1 MLVCY
6 NCPLKHYDYLITPN
20 NIPIFTNCTI
30 DTTTEKFCSPNIY
43 SDDNGKTSELRVST
57 NMGYARANVSYISTG
72 FDVPNSYE
80 YSRQQSLKHTNLVN
94 CHCIDECRPP
104 FRIRQ
109 SSNAEEPCSTYYVT
123 AIKIDS
129 VDLQMERICSY
140 CEQEPK
146 ERFQYILMK
155 EYIY

>member
-1 MLVCY
+1 MNQLASTKALLCSSY
-6 NCPLKHYDYLITPN
+6 SK
-20 NIPIFTNCTI
+20 FT
-30 DTTTEKFCSPNIY
+30 S
-43 SDDNGKTSELRVST
+43 
-57 NMGYARANVSYISTG
+57 
-72 FDVPNSYE
+72 
-80 YSRQQSLKHTNLVN
+80 
-94 CHCIDECRPP
+94 IDECRPP

-109 SSNAEEPCSTYYVT
+109 SSNAEEPCSTYCVT